1 MNMWVYTLYKDKSYK
16 WCLEIGELA
25 LKKRGFAIT
34 EPANNNNVHVVGLQ
48 ASTGTLVTVVA
59 TQHRGVG
66 PSAVFVHGV
75 SSNSNAAKTIVQ
87 QVLGDI
93 RDTVDIDG
101 GTVLHPV

>member
-1 MNMWVYTLYKDKSYK
+1 MQMSVYTLYKDKSHK
-16 WCLEIGELA
+16 WCLQIGELA
-25 LKKRGFAIT
+25 LKRHGFTIT
-34 EPANNNNVHVVGLQ
+34 EPANNNNVHVVGWQ
-48 ASTGTLVTVVA
+48 GSTGTMVTVVA

-75 SSNSNAAKTIVQ
+75 SSNANAARSIVD
-87 QVLGDI
+87 QVLGEI

>member
-1 MNMWVYTLYKDKSYK
+1 MQMSVYTLYKDKSHK
-16 WCLEIGELA
+16 WCLQIGWQ
-25 LKKRGFAIT
+25 G
-34 EPANNNNVHVVGLQ
+34 
-48 ASTGTLVTVVA
+48 STGTMVTVVA

-75 SSNSNAAKTIVQ
+75 SSNANAARSIVD
-87 QVLGDI
+87 QVLGEI